1 MANKKLPRAFLSRN
15 KLVKKTPGEI
25 LINSIV
31 LVLFS
36 IYAAA
41 FLYLIFFLVFNSLFL
56 DSFSWGEMIDG
67 DPFKYALNLEN
78 YIEALKIKMSD
89 MNGNDITLPTMIFN
103 SAWFCLISVICGTLM
118 STFTGYVIAKYEF
131 RGRNLIYAIAIF
143 CMTIPIIGTTS
154 SLLKLVNTIG
164 IYDTPLYVL
173 LTSLGGFGFN
183 FMVMHAF
190 FKNVSWN
197 YVEAVL
203 IDGGGHYTAFFSVML
218 PQAQASIITLVIL
231 SLIGTWN
238 DYSTP
243 MMYLPSHPTV
253 ASGIYTLTNTF
264 QRDANWPALFAALIL
279 SFVPVLILFAIFS
292 DRIMKNFS
300 IGGLKG

>member
-1 MANKKLPRAFLSRN
+1 MATNRLPRAFLSRN

-25 LINSIV
+25 VINSII

-36 IYAAA
+36 LYAAA
-41 FLYLIFFLVFNSLFL
+41 FLYLIFFLVINSLFL
-56 DSFSWGEMIDG
+56 DSYSWGEMIDG
-67 DPFKYALNLEN
+67 DPFKYALHLDN
-78 YIEALKIKMSD
+78 YLKALQIKMSD
-89 MNGNDITLPTMIFN
+89 MTGKDIYLPTMIFN
-103 SAWFCLISVICGTLM
+103 SAWFCLISVICGTFM

-131 RGRNLIYAIAIF
+131 RGRNIIYATAIF

-154 SLLKLVNTIG
+154 SLLKLTNQIH

-203 IDGGGHYTAFFSVML
+203 IDGGGHYTAFFKVML
-218 PQAQASIITLVIL
+218 PQAKASIITLIIL

-253 ASGIYTLTNTF
+253 ASGIYTLTNSLE
-264 QRDANWPALFAALIL
+264 RDADWPALFAALIL
-279 SFVPVLILFAIFS
+279 SFIPVLILFAIFS
-292 DRIMKNFS
+292 DRIMKNLS